1 MHKVLGSIPSTEKWG
16 ADSFVRKG
24 GRKNRKSTAVN
35 RWTFCRQGVK
45 RAPGLP
51 SWKGLSLSSHLPGDI
66 LKTR

>member
-35 RWTFCRQGVK
+35 RWTFCR
-45 RAPGLP
+45 
-51 SWKGLSLSSHLPGDI
+51 KGLSLSSHLPGDI